1 MNKIR
6 LRLAPS
12 PTGFLHIGNLRTAL
26 FGYLLAKSLKGD
38 FILRIE
44 DTDEKREVAGAVDS
58 LIKILDWIGLN
69 FDEGPHKGGDYGPY
83 IQSERKDIYHK
94 LVTELLEKDGAYH
107 CFCSSED
114 LTKMREEQQ
123 AAKLPPRYDRRCRNL
138 SKDEVAAKISS
149 GASFIIR
156 QKLPLS
162 GEIIVHDELRGDI
175 SFQCSDLEDHALIKS
190 NGVPTYQFASVADDH
205 LMEISHVTRG
215 DEWLPSFPKNILL
228 YQAFGWTPPLF
239 IHLPLILN
247 KTGGKLSKRQGD
259 VFVEQ
264 YKDRGYLPE
273 ALINFC
279 ALLGW
284 HPKHDKEVLS
294 LSELEQEFSI
304 DGMGS
309 SPAIFDE
316 DKLDY
321 YNGLYIRQKKDI
333 ELLNNYRMFIDAGYS
348 SLFGKAIKDL
358 DNFNSQVKKVNDEYL
373 LKVIP
378 TVKERLKSLD
388 EFKKLT
394 KFYFDVK
401 LNYDKDLLIWKNLE
415 SKQVKNNL
423 EEMYKMLAFIQD
435 EQWKKEKM
443 EAQIINQLK
452 QEEKKLG
459 DYLWPLRVSLT
470 GQKASPGPFEVA
482 DVIGKE
488 ESLNRIKA
496 AIAKL

>member
-83 IQSERKDIYHK
+83 IQSERKDIYNK

-123 AAKLPPRYDRRCRNL
+123 ANKLPPRYNRRCRNL
-138 SKDEVAAKISS
+138 TKDEVAAKISS
-149 GASFIIR
+149 GAPFIIR
-156 QKLPLS
+156 QKLPLE
-162 GEIIVHDELRGDI
+162 GEIIIHDELRGDI
-175 SFQCSDLEDHALIKS
+175 SFQFADLEDHALIKS
-190 NGVPTYQFASVADDH
+190 NGVPTYQFASVVDDH
-205 LMEISHVTRG
+205 LMDISHVTRG

-228 YQAFGWTPPLF
+228 YKAFGWTPPLF

-304 DGMGS
+304 DGMGA

-321 YNGLYIRQKKDI
+321 YNGLYIRQKSDAQLLSLLKLHLGNI
-333 ELLNNYRMFIDAGYS
+333 EAED
-348 SLFGKAIKDL
+348 D
-358 DNFNSQVKKVNDEYL
+358 YL
-373 LKVIP
+373 LKIIP
-378 TVKERLKSLD
+378 TIKDRLKNLNDFTELSA
-388 EFKKLT
+388 
-394 KFYFDVK
+394 FYFS
-401 LNYDKDLLIWKNLE
+401 KDLAYEAGLLIWKGLSREQIKTNLSE
-415 SKQVKNNL
+415 MLNNL
-423 EEMYKMLAFIQD
+423 ASIPESDWQQAQLEE
-435 EQWKKEKM
+435 
-443 EAQIINQLK
+443 QIITKLK
-452 QEEKKLG
+452 AEDKKLG
-459 DYLWPLRVSLT
+459 DYLWPLRVALT

-482 DVIGKE
+482 SVLGQETTLK
-488 ESLNRIKA
+488 RIQQ
-496 AIAKL
+496 AINVL